1 MNQLNELE
9 NSLSAQM
16 HQDRQSQDRNL
27 EEKRKKR
34 AELLALKKM
43 QIEANQIDELN
54 KKDVETMN
62 NKFLNQMEAM
72 DKHTDKELER
82 EVRTILTRVGPGKE
96 QALIIVNEAND
107 DLLARKLKLL
117 MSKQFS
123 DLTKYLGSMQNKL
136 MMEHMIRARK

>member
-9 NSLSAQM
+9 SSLSAQM

-27 EEKRKKR
+27 DEKRKKR

-43 QIEANQIDELN
+43 QIEADQIDELN

-62 NKFLNQMEAM
+62 NKFLGQMEAM
-72 DKHTDKELER
+72 DKHTEKELER

-107 DLLARKLKLL
+107 DLLARKLKIL

>member
-16 HQDRQSQDRNL
+16 HQDIQSQDRNL

-62 NKFLNQMEAM
+62 NKFLNQMDAM

>member
-62 NKFLNQMEAM
+62 NKFLNQMDAM